1 MPQLKNLTEKELMK
15 LNSDI
20 MDELK
25 AREIIRTR
33 NNPIAD
39 YCEWYVA
46 KKLGWK
52 LQNSSNSGFDAIDS
66 ENRRVQI
73 KCRTLIK
80 GKGTRQLGVI
90 RKLDQDT
97 FDYLIAL
104 LFDENTEV
112 VKGYKISKEL
122 IKKYSTFSKHQNGHI
137 LYVKGNLL
145 NDEKLEDITELLK

>member
-1 MPQLKNLTEKELMK
+1 MPELKNLTEKELLK

-25 AREIIRTR
+25 ARKIIRTR

-46 KKLGWK
+46 EKFGWNLK
-52 LQNSSNSGFDAIDS
+52 NNSNSGYDAIDS
-66 ENRRVQI
+66 ENLRVQI
-73 KCRTLIK
+73 KCRTLMNTK
-80 GKGTRQLGVI
+80 RSRQLGVI

-104 LFDENTEV
+104 LFDENAEVTEA
-112 VKGYKISKEL
+112 YKISKGL
-122 IKKYSTFSKHQNGHI
+122 IKKYAKFSKHQNGHI
-137 LYVKGNLL
+137 LHVKGNLL